1 MHPETI
7 DRFSKLPFYQ
17 QLYEIL
23 LDKIQRREWQ
33 PGDMIPPES
42 ELIEEYQVSRNTVRQ
57 VLEKL
62 VNDGLIYRQRG
73 RGSFVSHPTL
83 EQAMTRIVSFTEDMH
98 QRGFAPGTR
107 VLSTDLISAEEDIA
121 NQLDIPLGEQ
131 LVCLRRLRMADGE
144 PMSIEESYLIHRYCP
159 DVLEHDYAQQPLRM
173 VLEAEYGIRI
183 ASAKQVIQAI
193 QAPPD
198 LAYLLE
204 IPPGAALL
212 LITRVSFSQGRIP
225 IEFLRIHY
233 RADRYSLF
241 NELHE

>member
-7 DRFSKLPFYQ
+7 DRFSKLPYYQ

-23 LDKIQRREWQ
+23 LGKIQRREWQ

-107 VLSTDLISAEEDIA
+107 VLSTDLIPAEEEIA
-121 NQLDIPLGEQ
+121 NQLDIPVGEQ

-144 PMSIEESYLIHRYCP
+144 PMSIEESYLIHKYCP
-159 DVLEHDYAQQPLRM
+159 DILEHDYALEPLRR
-173 VLEAEYGIRI
+173 VLESEFGIRI

-198 LAYLLE
+198 LANLLE
-204 IPPGAALL
+204 LSPGAALL
-212 LITRVSFSQGRIP
+212 LITRVSFSQGKIP

>member
-107 VLSTDLISAEEDIA
+107 VLSTDLIPAEEEIA
-121 NQLDIPLGEQ
+121 NQLDVPIGEQ

-144 PMSIEESYLIHRYCP
+144 PMSIEESYLIHKYCP
-159 DVLEHDYAQQPLRM
+159 DILERDYALEPLST

-193 QAPPD
+193 QALPD
-198 LAYLLE
+198 LANLLE
-204 IPPGAALL
+204 IPPSAALL

-225 IEFLRIHY
+225 IEYLRIHY

>member
-7 DRFSKLPFYQ
+7 DRFSKLPYYQ

-23 LDKIQRREWQ
+23 LGKIQRGEWQ

-42 ELIEEYQVSRNTVRQ
+42 ELIEDYQVSRNTVRQ

-107 VLSTDLISAEEDIA
+107 MLSTDLIPAEEEIA
-121 NQLDIPLGEQ
+121 NQLDIPVGEQ
-131 LVCLRRLRMADGE
+131 LVYLRRLRMADGE
-144 PMSIEESYLIHRYCP
+144 PMSIEESYLIHKYCP
-159 DVLEHDYAQQPLRM
+159 DILEHDYALEPLRR
-173 VLEAEYGIRI
+173 VLESEFGIRI

-204 IPPGAALL
+204 ISPGAALL
-212 LITRVSFSQGRIP
+212 LLTRVSFSQGRIP
-225 IEFLRIHY
+225 VEYLRIHY